1 MPPTVIAIGPEAI
14 RRAVVILAAGEIG
27 QPRGGALEP
36 GAQWGGDRMLLSVG
50 SGSVQFVVGS
60 LLSVQDLAGFL
71 LAEFPPGSAPPR
83 RAPWLMGL
91 SAYEAPCFMAL
102 AEELAQFWPGTR
114 TACGFLERYGHFY
127 GLHRPPIGRAVSELR
142 SMVEA
147 LLALQRWP
155 EIFERVADAMGT
167 AVEESLPTGFS
178 DADMGA
184 FLGRLMM
191 GAQAGRVTL
200 ARLPACLRAIREESR
215 PHGPQAAECL
225 RIPHY
230 RRMIERLE
238 RVSESA
244 ARLIEQLRTES

>member
-1 MPPTVIAIGPEAI
+1 MGPEAI

-27 QPRGGALEP
+27 KPRGEALEP

-50 SGSVQFVVGS
+50 SGSVQFVAGN
-60 LLSVQDLAGFL
+60 LLYAQNHIGFL
-71 LAEFPPGSAPPR
+71 LAEFPPGSASPR
-83 RAPWLMGL
+83 RPSWLMGL
-91 SAYEAPCFMAL
+91 PAHEAPCFLAL
-102 AEELAQFWPGTR
+102 AAELAQFWPGTG

-127 GLHRPPIGRAVSELR
+127 RLHRPPIVRAASELR
-142 SMVEA
+142 SMAEA

-155 EIFERVADAMGT
+155 EIFEVVADAMGR
-167 AVEESLPTGFS
+167 AVEESLPKDFT
-178 DADMGA
+178 DAQMGT

-200 ARLPACLRAIREESR
+200 ARLPACLRAIREA
-215 PHGPQAAECL
+215 PAPQAAECL

-230 RRMIERLE
+230 RRMIEKLE

-244 ARLIEQLRTES
+244 AGLIEQLRTES